1 MKVAITHRT
10 LLEYD
15 AEVVESVM
23 DARLGPRTDE
33 DQRWDRFD
41 LRTTPPGT
49 IRRYRDGFGNAAYL
63 LSVAKPHRSLAV
75 TTSNEV
81 VTLLVDPFQPPGAK
95 PPPLDAGAL
104 ADHLQATA
112 LVPLD
117 DASRSFAEPHR
128 PAGAEDAFTSAQR
141 LMHLVHERFTYRPDV
156 TTVATAVPEVLR
168 SGSGVCQDL
177 AHVLLGL
184 LRSVGI
190 PARYASGYIV
200 TSGGPDAPR
209 HGAGASHAW
218 VEAYTATHGWRGL
231 DPTNDLMASE
241 HHVKMAVGRDYRDV
255 PPTRGSYRGD
265 ATERL
270 SVTVVAQAI

>member
-1 MKVAITHRT
+1 MKIAITHTT

-15 AEVVESVM
+15 VEVVESIM

-41 LRTTPPGT
+41 LRTTPPGA

-63 LSVAKPHRSLAV
+63 LSVAKPHRSLEV
-75 TTSNEV
+75 TTVNEV
-81 VTLLVDPFQPPGAK
+81 VTLLVDPFQPPRTK
-95 PPPLDAGAL
+95 PAPLDVGAL
-104 ADHLQATA
+104 ADHLQPTK
-112 LVPLD
+112 LIPLD
-117 DASRSFAEPHR
+117 DASRALAEPHR
-128 PAGAEDAFTSAQR
+128 PTTPEDGFIAAQN

-156 TTVATAVPEVLR
+156 TTVATSVPEVLH
-168 SGSGVCQDL
+168 SESGVCQDL

-190 PARYASGYIV
+190 PARYTSGYIV
-200 TSGGPDAPR
+200 TNGGAGAPR

-218 VEAYTATHGWRGL
+218 VEAFTPTHGWRGL

-270 SVTVVAQAI
+270 TVTVQAHAI

>member
-1 MKVAITHRT
+1 MRVAITHRT
-10 LLEYD
+10 LLDYD
-15 AEVVESVM
+15 AAVVESVM

-33 DQRWDRFD
+33 DQRWDRFE
-41 LRTTPPGT
+41 LRTTPPSA
-49 IRRYRDGFGNAAYL
+49 IRRYGDGFGNVAHL
-63 LSVAKPHRSLAV
+63 LSVARPHRSLEV
-75 TTSNEV
+75 TTSNFV
-81 VTLLVDPFQPPGAK
+81 VTLLADPFQPPRATLS
-95 PPPLDAGAL
+95 PLEAGAL
-104 ADHLQATA
+104 ADNLQPTK

-117 DASRSFAEPHR
+117 DASRALAEPNR
-128 PAGAEDAFTSAQR
+128 PAHAEDEFMAAQR
-141 LMHLVHERFTYRPDV
+141 LMHLVHERVTYRPDV
-156 TTVATAVPEVLR
+156 TTVATSVPEVLR

-190 PARYASGYIV
+190 PARYTSGYIV
-200 TSGGPDAPR
+200 TSDAADAPR

-218 VEAYTATHGWRGL
+218 VEAFTATHGWRGL

-255 PPTRGSYRGD
+255 PPTRGSYRGE

-270 SVTVVAQAI
+270 SVTVVAQAV

>member
-95 PPPLDAGAL
+95 PSPLDAGAL

-117 DASRSFAEPHR
+117 DASRSLAEPHR

-200 TSGGPDAPR
+200 TSGPDAPR

-218 VEAYTATHGWRGL
+218 VEAYMATHGWRGL
-231 DPTNDLMASE
+231 DPTNDLIASE

>member
-41 LRTTPPGT
+41 LRSTPPGA

-81 VTLLVDPFQPPGAK
+81 VTLLVDPFQPPSAR
-95 PPPLDAGAL
+95 PAPLDAGAL
-104 ADHLQATA
+104 ADHLQPTA

-117 DASRSFAEPHR
+117 DPSRALAGPHR
-128 PAGAEDAFTSAQR
+128 PAGAEDAFIAAQR

-200 TSGGPDAPR
+200 TSSGPDAPL